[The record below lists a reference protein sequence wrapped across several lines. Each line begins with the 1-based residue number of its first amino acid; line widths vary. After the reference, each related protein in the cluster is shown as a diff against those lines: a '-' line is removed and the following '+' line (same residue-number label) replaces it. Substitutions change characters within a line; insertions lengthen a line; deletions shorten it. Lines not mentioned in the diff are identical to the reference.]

1 MGGGPRETERTGL
14 LASASEK
21 ELELRQRVVPISGG
35 DDMEDGKKVL
45 SGGSSGGAS
54 EKGASEKAPDYSLGL
69 VFAGFVL
76 TSLGNRLFQ
85 KLQTIPMYNYPI
97 TVNLSSTIMY
107 VPVCFCY
114 IIPAIMCM
122 DPSPISPEERAIPK
136 LKFAVMGGFDCVSSI
151 MQILAVNFVPN
162 ASTLARPRV
171 APQGDCPL

>member
-122 DPSPISPEERAIPK
+122 DRIGICRYAPVKSDGHASMLYGIANWRNNISQRRTIEDTSE
-136 LKFAVMGGFDCVSSI
+136 
-151 MQILAVNFVPN
+151 
-162 ASTLARPRV
+162 
-171 APQGDCPL
+171 